1 MKNKLLVTLFA
12 VVAVSLAF
20 TSCKPKS
27 DAQDVCDDLLK
38 TSLHKSPR
46 SLLQLKGETLTIK
59 EFEFASANVND
70 NRIIYREISFGNG
83 VDQTKKVLNLTYEY
97 GDWND
102 NNTGYSLTFNPATPY
117 ASAWYSGNSFITP
130 DGLAFGGEGNANT
143 TRVEKWEK
151 TLSTF
156 LNTKW
161 KGVFE
166 DELVLDSVMRDS
178 IRTRYIPST
187 ASFVFDTIKIW
198 TGKMDTL
205 NRDTT
210 CTYEFEFNR
219 DASTFANTG
228 TFSRTSVRSKYDRAT
243 KTADTISMEVEKYN
257 YEWFFSEVSSDS
269 KFKIVVVDPD
279 TKEQKDIL
287 DISKYK
293 YEEKQDTTT
302 VPPTVKRTREF
313 LRGGLT
319 YKCQNP

>member
-1 MKNKLLVTLFA
+1 MKNKLLVTLCA
-12 VVAVSLAF
+12 AVAVSLAF

-117 ASAWYSGNSFITP
+117 ASALYSGNSFITP

-143 TRVEKWEK
+143 ARVEKWEK
-151 TLSTF
+151 TLGTF

-178 IRTRYIPST
+178 IRTRYIPT
-187 ASFVFDTIKIW
+187 TGTFVFDTIKIW

-219 DASTFANTG
+219 DAAFSNTG
-228 TFSRTSVRSKYDRAT
+228 TCKRTSVRSTYDRAT
-243 KTADTISMEVEKYN
+243 KTADTISMEVENYN

-279 TKEQKDIL
+279 TKAQKDIL

-302 VPPTVKRTREF
+302 VPPTVKITHEF
-313 LRGGLT
+313 LRGGIT
-319 YKCQNP
+319 YKRQNL

>member
-27 DAQDVCDDLLK
+27 DAKDVCDDLLK

-143 TRVEKWEK
+143 ARVEKWEK

>member
-27 DAQDVCDDLLK
+27 DAKDVCDDLLK

-97 GDWND
+97 GAWND
-102 NNTGYSLTFNPATPY
+102 NNTGYSISFNPATPY

-143 TRVEKWEK
+143 ARVEKWEK

-178 IRTRYIPST
+178 IRTRFIPPMT
-187 ASFVFDTIKIW
+187 FITDTIKIW

-228 TFSRTSVRSKYDRAT
+228 TCSRTSVRSKYDRAT
-243 KTADTISMEVEKYN
+243 KTADTLSIEVEKYN

-279 TKEQKDIL
+279 TKEQKDVL

>member
-27 DAQDVCDDLLK
+27 DAKDVCDDLLK

-102 NNTGYSLTFNPATPY
+102 NNTGYSISFNPATPY

-143 TRVEKWEK
+143 ARVEKWEK